1 LCNAC
6 GSRWR
11 TKGTL
16 ANYTPLHARA
26 EPDDYE
32 DHRVSRVKSISI
44 NKNKEVKLL
53 KRKQPSENTVVGG
66 GATDYNPGFRKVIDE
81 DTSNRSSSGSAI
93 SNSESC
99 AQFGGADA
107 SDLTGWAL
115 AGTSSLWGLLS
126 AS

>member
-1 LCNAC
+1 MLCNAC

-26 EPDDYE
+26 DPDDFE
-32 DHRVSRVKSISI
+32 DHRVSKAKTIFI
-44 NKNKEVKLL
+44 KNKEPKVL
-53 KRKQPSENTVVGG
+53 KRKLDNDVTEFGFVPPEH
-66 GATDYNPGFRKVIDE
+66 DLGFRKGFEE

-99 AQFGGADA
+99 AQYGSADA
-107 SDLTGWAL
+107 SDLTG
-115 AGTSSLWGLLS
+115 
-126 AS
+126 

>member
-1 LCNAC
+1 MLCNAC

-44 NKNKEVKLL
+44 NKNKEIKLV
-53 KRKQPSENTVVGG
+53 KRKQNPDSVMVGVV
-66 GATDYNPGFRKVIDE
+66 AADYAHGFRKVTDE
-81 DTSNRSSSGSAI
+81 DTSNRSSSGSAV

-99 AQFGGADA
+99 AQFGSADA
-107 SDLTGWAL
+107 SDLTGWTL
-115 AGTSSLWGLLS
+115 KTINIQL
-126 AS
+126 